1 MFDRGKKQLLI
12 ERQLGL
18 RHKLKVNEAGPTP
31 QNHKEMA
38 SLAVANGELD
48 DEIAAIEEFL
58 AMVRTAA
65 RQEKLRALIQEHGD
79 PRAEA
84 AATKNV

>member
-1 MFDRGKKQLLI
+1 MFDRAKKQQLI

-38 SLAVANGELD
+38 SLAVANSELD
-48 DEIAAIEEFL
+48 DEIAAIDEFL
-58 AMVRTAA
+58 GMVRSAS
-65 RQEKLRALIQEHGD
+65 RQEKLAALIKEHGD
-79 PRAEA
+79 PRG
-84 AATKNV
+84 TKPKKA

>member
-1 MFDRGKKQLLI
+1 MFDRGKKQQLI

-38 SLAVANGELD
+38 SLAVANAELD
-48 DEIAAIEEFL
+48 DEIAAIDEYL
-58 AMVRTAA
+58 AMVRDAS
-65 RQEKLRALIQEHGD
+65 RQEKLAALIKEHGN
-79 PRAEA
+79 PAK
-84 AATKNV
+84 TKPKNA